1 MMTNDHAGLLAGVR
15 IVESALLG
23 PAAVGMQLAD
33 LGAEVIK
40 VEAPGGD
47 YVRKMAFPII
57 DGISLLHWHLNR
69 GKRSIVL
76 DLRQQDAV
84 ATYLDLVRGAD
95 AVIEAMRP
103 GALARRGLTYEHM
116 QEANPAIVFCTISGY
131 GLTGP
136 YKDMPSHGIAYDAW
150 AGVARPTVDANGF
163 PTLPSYT
170 AVGINAGPL
179 YAALG
184 ILAAIIRARA
194 TGRGCRFEVAQSDA
208 AAAFNWNGIE
218 GNKAYERPE
227 DEVTGNDGDGK
238 GPRRPV
244 GDNSMTESV
253 RYQYYR
259 SRDGIV
265 LFMASEREFWKNFA
279 YGIGRPELYDEN
291 PGAKYA
297 DHARGNVALRRHL
310 DEIFAGRST
319 AEWVRFGL
327 EANTP
332 IAPVNDSKSITR
344 DAQFQDRLPLRPWRE
359 HGTDLMPSPI
369 KLLDEE
375 LPPPGKA
382 AVDAGRDT
390 DAVLCAVLAAGLALA
405 ALALAAPGAQAQ
417 LRRPLGGPYLVRIEG
432 VLGAKLPGPLPL

>member
-1 MMTNDHAGLLAGVR
+1 MKSNQNSTGALLSGVR
-15 IVESALLG
+15 IIESSLLG
-23 PAAVGMQLAD
+23 PAAVGMNLAD
-33 LGAEVIK
+33 LGADVIK
-40 VEAPGGD
+40 VENPGGD

-57 DGISLLHWHLNR
+57 DDVSLLHWHLNR

-76 DLRQQDAV
+76 DLRKPEAV
-84 ATYLDLVRGAD
+84 ETYLDLVRDAD

-103 GALARRGLTYEHM
+103 GALARRGLTFERL
-116 QEANPAIVFCTISGY
+116 QAVNPKIVFCSISGY
-131 GLTGP
+131 GASGP

-163 PTLPSYT
+163 PTIPSYT

-259 SRDGIV
+259 SKDGLV
-265 LFMASEREFWKNFA
+265 LFMASEREFWKNFCE
-279 YGIGRPELYDEN
+279 GIGRLELFERD
-291 PGAKYA
+291 PGSKYA
-297 DHARGNVALRRHL
+297 DHARGNVALRREL
-310 DEIFAGRST
+310 ATIFTTKTT
-319 AEWVRFGL
+319 AEWLAFGL
-327 EANTP
+327 KVNTP
-332 IAPVNDSKSITR
+332 LAPVNDVKSITR
-344 DAQFQDRLPLRPWRE
+344 DPQFEARLPFRPHQQ
-359 HGTDLMPSPI
+359 HGTELMPSPI

-375 LPPPGKA
+375 LPVPSKA
-382 AVDAGRDT
+382 AVTAGRDT
-390 DAVLCAVLAAGLALA
+390 DAVLASVLGYDAERIA
-405 ALALAAPGAQAQ
+405 ALRRAGALG
-417 LRRPLGGPYLVRIEG
+417 
-432 VLGAKLPGPLPL
+432 

>member
-1 MMTNDHAGLLAGVR
+1 MTTNHGESGALLAGVR
-15 IVESALLG
+15 VIESSLLG

-57 DGISLLHWHLNR
+57 DGVSLLHWHLNR
-69 GKRSIVL
+69 GKRSVVL
-76 DLRQQDAV
+76 DLRTDEGV

-103 GALARRGLTYEHM
+103 GALARRGLTFARL
-116 QEANPAIVFCTISGY
+116 QEANPAIVFCSISGY

-150 AGVARPTVDANGF
+150 AGVARPTFDAEGR
-163 PTLPSYT
+163 PTIPSYT
-170 AVGINAGPL
+170 TIGINAGPL

-184 ILAAIIRARA
+184 ILAAVIRARA

-238 GPRRPV
+238 GARRPV

-265 LFMASEREFWKNFA
+265 LFMASEREFWKNFCH
-279 YGIGRPELYDEN
+279 GVGRVDLYERN

-297 DHARGNVALRRHL
+297 DHARGDVALRAEL
-310 DEIFAGRST
+310 AVIFATRT
-319 AEWVRFGL
+319 TQEWIAFGL
-327 EANTP
+327 EVNTP
-332 IAPVNDSKSITR
+332 LAPVHDTKSIVR
-344 DAQFQDRLPLRPWRE
+344 DPQFQDRLPLRPWQE
-359 HGTDLMPSPI
+359 AGTDLMPSPI
-369 KLLDEE
+369 KLLDEQ
-375 LPPPGKA
+375 LPVPGKA
-382 AVDAGRDT
+382 AVEAGRDT
-390 DAVLCAVLAAGLALA
+390 DAVLASVLGYDAERIA
-405 ALALAAPGAQAQ
+405 ALRRAGALG
-417 LRRPLGGPYLVRIEG
+417 
-432 VLGAKLPGPLPL
+432 

>member
-1 MMTNDHAGLLAGVR
+1 MATNETTGALLAGVR
-15 IVESALLG
+15 IIESSLLG
-23 PAAVGMQLAD
+23 PGGVGMQLAD

-40 VEAPGGD
+40 VENPGGD

-76 DLRQQDAV
+76 DLRKPEAV
-84 ATYLDLVRGAD
+84 AAYLDLVSGAD

-103 GALARRGLTYEHM
+103 GALARRGLSYEAM
-116 QEANPAIVFCTISGY
+116 RERNPRIVFCTISGY

-150 AGVARPTVDANGF
+150 AGVARPVFDAEGQ
-163 PTLPSYT
+163 PRLPSYT

-184 ILAAIIRARA
+184 ILGAIIRARA
-194 TGRGCRFEVAQSDA
+194 TGAGCRFEVAQSDA
-208 AAAFNWNGIE
+208 AAHFNWNGIE

-244 GDNSMTESV
+244 GDNSMTEAV

-279 YGIGRPELYDEN
+279 YGVGRPELYDDN
-291 PGAKYA
+291 PGSKYA
-297 DHARGNVALRRHL
+297 DHARGNVALRREL
-310 DEIFAGRST
+310 AQIFATRT
-319 AEWVRFGL
+319 TEEWIAFGL
-327 EANTP
+327 EVNTP
-332 IAPVNDSKSITR
+332 IAPVNDVKSI
-344 DAQFQDRLPLRPWRE
+344 
-359 HGTDLMPSPI
+359 
-369 KLLDEE
+369 
-375 LPPPGKA
+375 
-382 AVDAGRDT
+382 
-390 DAVLCAVLAAGLALA
+390 
-405 ALALAAPGAQAQ
+405 
-417 LRRPLGGPYLVRIEG
+417 
-432 VLGAKLPGPLPL
+432 

>member
-1 MMTNDHAGLLAGVR
+1 MTTNRTGTGALLAGVR
-15 IVESALLG
+15 VIESSLLG

-40 VEAPGGD
+40 VENPGGD

-57 DGISLLHWHLNR
+57 DGVSLLHWHLNR

-76 DLRQQDAV
+76 DLRKADGV
-84 ATYLDLVRGAD
+84 ATYLELVRGAD

-103 GALARRGLTYEHM
+103 GALARRGLPYERM
-116 QEANPAIVFCTISGY
+116 LEVNPKIVFCSISGY

-150 AGVARPTVDANGF
+150 AGAARPTFDANGT
-163 PTLPSYT
+163 PTIPSYT
-170 AVGINAGPL
+170 TIGINAGPL

-184 ILAAIIRARA
+184 ICAAIIRARA

-238 GPRRPV
+238 GARRPV

-259 SRDGIV
+259 SQDGIV

-279 YGIGRPELYDEN
+279 YGVGRPELYDTN
-291 PGAKYA
+291 PGSKYA
-297 DHARGNVALRRHL
+297 DHARGNVELRRTL
-310 DEIFAGRST
+310 AAIFAARTT
-319 AEWVRFGL
+319 AEWIQFGL
-327 EANTP
+327 EVNTP
-332 IAPVNDSKSITR
+332 IAPVHDTKSITK
-344 DAQFQDRLPLRPWRE
+344 DPQFQARLPFQSWQE

-369 KLLDEE
+369 KLLDEA
-375 LPPPGKA
+375 LPVPTKA
-382 AVDAGRDT
+382 AVDPGCDT
-390 DAVLCAVLAAGLALA
+390 DAVLREVLGYDADRIA
-405 ALALAAPGAQAQ
+405 AL
-417 LRRPLGGPYLVRIEG
+417 RRTG
-432 VLGAKLPGPLPL
+432 VLG

>member
-1 MMTNDHAGLLAGVR
+1 MPETTNGGLLAGVR
-15 IVESALLG
+15 IIESSLLG

-40 VEAPGGD
+40 VENPGGD

-76 DLRQQDAV
+76 DLRKPEGV
-84 ATYLDLVRGAD
+84 AAYLDLVRGAD

-103 GALARRGLTYEHM
+103 GALERRGVGFAKMCEV
-116 QEANPAIVFCTISGY
+116 NPRIVFCQISGY
-131 GLTGP
+131 GMTGP

-150 AGVARPTVDANGF
+150 AGVARPTINADGQ
-163 PTLPSYT
+163 PTIPSYT
-170 AVGINAGPL
+170 TIGINAGPL

-184 ILAAIIRARA
+184 ICAAIIRARA
-194 TGRGCRFEVAQSDA
+194 TGAPARFEVAQSDA

-238 GPRRPV
+238 GARRPV

-265 LFMASEREFWKNFA
+265 LFMASEREFWKNFCE
-279 YGIGRPELYDEN
+279 GVGRPDLFEQN

-297 DHARGNVALRRHL
+297 DHARGNVALRRTL
-310 DEIFAGRST
+310 DEIFATRST
-319 AEWVRFGL
+319 AEWVRFGQ
-327 EANTP
+327 EVNTP
-332 IAPVNDSKSITR
+332 LCPVNDVKSITR
-344 DAQFQDRLPLRPWRE
+344 DPQFLDRLPLRPYRDA
-359 HGTDLMPSPI
+359 GTDLMPSPI
-369 KLLDEE
+369 KPIGES
-375 LPPPGKA
+375 LPVPAKA
-382 AVDAGRDT
+382 AVEAGRDT
-390 DAVLCAVLAAGLALA
+390 DAVLRDVLGYDSARIAALRAAGAL
-405 ALALAAPGAQAQ
+405 G
-417 LRRPLGGPYLVRIEG
+417 
-432 VLGAKLPGPLPL
+432 

>member
-1 MMTNDHAGLLAGVR
+1 MTTDPSKTGALLSGVR
-15 IVESALLG
+15 VIESSLLG
-23 PAAVGMQLAD
+23 PAAVGMHLAD

-40 VEAPGGD
+40 VESPGGD

-76 DLRQQDAV
+76 DLRTKEGA
-84 ATYLDLVRGAD
+84 AAYLELVRGAD

-103 GALARRGLTYEHM
+103 GALARRGLGYEKM
-116 QEANPAIVFCTISGY
+116 REINPRIVFCSLSGY

-150 AGVARPTVDANGF
+150 AGAARPIIDASGF
-163 PTLPSYT
+163 PTIPSYT
-170 AVGINAGPL
+170 AIGINAGPL

-184 ILAAIIRARA
+184 ILAAVIRARA
-194 TGRGCRFEVAQSDA
+194 SGRGCRFEVAQSDA

-259 SRDGIV
+259 SQDGLV
-265 LFMASEREFWKNFA
+265 LFMASEREFWKNFCE
-279 YGIGRPELYDEN
+279 GVGRPDLYERN
-291 PGAKYA
+291 PGSRYA
-297 DHARGNVALRRHL
+297 DHARGDVALRREL
-310 DEIFAGRST
+310 AAIFATRT
-319 AEWVRFGL
+319 TVEWIRFGL
-327 EANTP
+327 EVNTP
-332 IAPVNDSKSITR
+332 IAPVNDTRSITR
-344 DAQFQDRLPLRPWRE
+344 DPQFQARLAFRPWQE
-359 HGTDLMPSPI
+359 QGTDLMPSPI

-375 LPPPGKA
+375 LPVPTRA
-382 AVDAGRDT
+382 AAEPGRDT
-390 DAVLCAVLAAGLALA
+390 EAVLTEVLGYDAERIA
-405 ALALAAPGAQAQ
+405 ALRRAGALG
-417 LRRPLGGPYLVRIEG
+417 
-432 VLGAKLPGPLPL
+432 